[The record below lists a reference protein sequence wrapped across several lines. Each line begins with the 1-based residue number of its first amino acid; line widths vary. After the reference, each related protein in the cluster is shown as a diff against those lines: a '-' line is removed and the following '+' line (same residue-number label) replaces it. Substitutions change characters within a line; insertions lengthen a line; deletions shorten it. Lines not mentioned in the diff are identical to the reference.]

1 MYKLALPPDQ
11 SGYSVAVGEE
21 LVSTKLD
28 GGASRSRLDILNA
41 SSTVSCSWTVGPEN
55 YKYLRQF
62 YVVNVKNGGEQ
73 FTIDLILDDYIPTEY
88 KAKFVANSW
97 GLQSQRG
104 HTYTVS
110 AQLEIEAIDYDFEYV
125 ETIVMLVGEYG
136 SVQKAYEILNLLNKL
151 VNYDL
156 AGVPFD
162 G

>member
-1 MYKLALPPDQ
+1 MYKLVLPPDQ

-21 LVSTKLD
+21 IVSTKLS

-41 SSTVSCSWTVGPEN
+41 ANTVTCSWTVGPDN

-88 KAKFVANSW
+88 KAKFVANTW
-97 GLQSQRG
+97 ALQSQRG

-110 AQLEIEAIDYDFEYV
+110 AQLEIEAIDYDFEYD
-125 ETIVMLVGEYG
+125 ETIIMLISEYG
-136 SVQKAYEILNLLNKL
+136 SMQNANEILNLLNKL